1 MPGQALITSPFGV
14 GAVVTALIALTFW
27 LDRKFRLFSFLGTAI
42 LVITGIALLVNVRII
57 PPSVPVGDQ
66 QTVNPFYV
74 FASDYAVPLAI
85 VLLLATADLRSLRLL
100 GRSAILAWV
109 LAAVGSILGTAAAVL
124 LLSGAIG
131 PESWKLGGMY
141 AASYIGGG
149 VNYTA
154 VGEAVNA
161 SDTLFA
167 TGAAADTI
175 MTNVWMVA
183 TALIPALLVRFYAS
197 IYDRGG
203 VAEGV
208 SAEEEGTSSE
218 AFWQK
223 KEVSIYDLT
232 YLAAVVFAVLAL
244 AELISTGVASL
255 VGFEVPVE
263 LWYTTLALLAA
274 LTPVNRLSGGE
285 ELGNFLLHLFFAV
298 LGAGTVLST
307 LIGQGPVFFLFL
319 VILVAIHAL
328 VVFGIGRWRKIE
340 IETLCV
346 ASQATVGGPS
356 TALALAISKRWSA
369 LVTPSVLLGVLGYA
383 TGNYIGVGM
392 AYLIRSFTG

>member
-1 MPGQALITSPFGV
+1 MSGQALITSPFGV
-14 GAVVTALIALTFW
+14 GAVVTSLIALTFW
-27 LDRKFRLFSFLGTAI
+27 LDRRFRLFSFLGTAI
-42 LVITGIALLVNVRII
+42 LVITGVALLVNVRVI
-57 PPSVPVGDQ
+57 PPSVPVDDQ

-74 FASDYAVPLAI
+74 FASDYAEPLAI

-109 LAAVGSILGTAAAVL
+109 LAVL

-183 TALIPALLVRFYAS
+183 TALIPAVFVRFYAS
-197 IYDRGG
+197 IYDRGR

-208 SAEEEGTSSE
+208 SVEEEGTSSE
-218 AFWQK
+218 
-223 KEVSIYDLT
+223 
-232 YLAAVVFAVLAL
+232 
-244 AELISTGVASL
+244 
-255 VGFEVPVE
+255 GF
-263 LWYTTLALLAA
+263 
-274 LTPVNRLSGGE
+274 
-285 ELGNFLLHLFFAV
+285 
-298 LGAGTVLST
+298 
-307 LIGQGPVFFLFL
+307 
-319 VILVAIHAL
+319 
-328 VVFGIGRWRKIE
+328 
-340 IETLCV
+340 
-346 ASQATVGGPS
+346 
-356 TALALAISKRWSA
+356 
-369 LVTPSVLLGVLGYA
+369 
-383 TGNYIGVGM
+383 
-392 AYLIRSFTG
+392 

>member
-1 MPGQALITSPFGV
+1 MTGGALFTSPFGV
-14 GAVVTALIALTFW
+14 GAVVTALIALCFW
-27 LDRKFRLFSFLGTAI
+27 LDRRFRAFSFLGTAI
-42 LVITGIALLVNVRII
+42 LVITGAALLVNARVL
-57 PPSVPVGDQ
+57 PPSVPVEGQ
-66 QTVNPFYV
+66 QTVNPFYT
-74 FASDYAVPLAI
+74 FATDYAVPLAI

-100 GRSAILAWV
+100 GRPAFTAWV
-109 LAAVGSILGTAAAVL
+109 LAAVGTILGTATATV

-154 VGEAVNA
+154 VGEAVDA

-183 TALIPALLVRFYAS
+183 TALIPTLFLRFYTS
-197 IYDRGG
+197 IYDREGA
-203 VAEGV
+203 AEG
-208 SAEEEGTSSE
+208 AYEEDRGTSSE
-218 AFWQK
+218 EIWQSR
-223 KEVSIYDLT
+223 EISAYDIV
-232 YLAAVVFAVLAL
+232 YLAAAAFAVLAV
-244 AELISTGVASL
+244 AEIISNAVSGP
-255 VGFEVPVE
+255 VGFEIPIE
-263 LWYTTLALLAA
+263 LWYTTLALAVA
-274 LTPVNRLSGGE
+274 FTPVNRLNGGE
-285 ELGNFLLHLFFAV
+285 EIGNLLLHLFFAV

-307 LIGQGPVFFLFL
+307 LVGDGPTFFLFL

-328 VVFGIGRWRKIE
+328 VVFEVGRWRKIE

-356 TALALAISKRWSA
+356 TALALAISKRWSV
-369 LVTPSVLLGVLGYA
+369 LVTPAVLLGVLGYA

-392 AYLIRSFTG
+392 AYLIRAFTG